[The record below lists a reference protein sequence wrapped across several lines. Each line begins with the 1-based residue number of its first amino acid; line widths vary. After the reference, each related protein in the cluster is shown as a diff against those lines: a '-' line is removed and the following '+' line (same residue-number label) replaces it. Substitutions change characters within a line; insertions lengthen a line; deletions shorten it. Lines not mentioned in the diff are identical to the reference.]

1 MSKKETGDGDLR
13 IDELKIAKFV
23 SQEVAGL
30 IKEDKGL
37 NNTDEK
43 DKETN
48 KTYPCPECGAPLF
61 EGAKFCPNCGVE
73 IDWVE

>member
-1 MSKKETGDGDLR
+1 MTKKGTGDGDLR
-13 IDELKIAKFV
+13 IDELKIAKLV

-30 IKEDKGL
+30 IKEEKGL
-37 NNTDEK
+37 KEPE

-61 EGAKFCPNCGVE
+61 EGAKYCPNCGVE